1 MVEYSKYERGSEWRK
16 WDLHVHTASSYD
28 AYQGEDANKLLTQA
42 WIDNELTA
50 VAVTDHF
57 VIDADRIQTLRSMV
71 PDITIFP
78 GVELRTDKGAS
89 NLHVILIFPD
99 QIELTSLSDKF
110 KVIMIDQKA
119 KASESNDTIY
129 WDFKDII
136 EFANQNEGLVSL
148 HTGSKTQGM
157 DDVITNSM
165 DVNMA
170 IKTEIANYSDFYEIG
185 KVEDIE
191 RHNEN
196 IFPIIGFKPL
206 VLCSDNH
213 DPRDYKIKENLW
225 VKSDPTFEGLKQLI
239 YEPQERVAIQENK
252 PDEKRGYYA
261 IDTVT
266 LNEAGFWNQSIKFN
280 ENLNTI
286 IGGRATG
293 KSTLLSC
300 IAHKGGAQIEKDFI
314 KSHASNIQIKWKDG
328 EIDTQRDIDFF
339 PQSYMYDIAIDAKR
353 RDLLIESIIEDYDTE
368 NHYESYRNFIMNHK
382 NKLSQSI
389 RNIFNI
395 QSKISEIEGMI
406 KQKGDKQG
414 IETEI
419 KKLNE
424 KIQNSKVDISQEQ
437 LDKYNSITKIISEK
451 ENKIKTIESD
461 LEQIKNIS
469 SQEIFNES
477 FKYSFSS
484 LSEKIRNYIISD
496 FENIKKEIGEK
507 WQAQLKSRENEIA
520 KEKESLIEDV
530 NLEKEKEDY
539 KLGMKLVENN
549 KQYQELTERLKT
561 EKAKLNEINLFEEQ
575 LRTKSSERNTLKH
588 QIIKDHLE
596 YKQQLSSLE
605 QNLSLSSSGIEIKP
619 TIFLK
624 KNELK
629 KFLTSRL
636 NQQGKERQDFINN
649 LCENYKDDTETQSN
663 LFFDRALNKSID
675 YKSGNSNEEVTLEF
689 LSSNWFGIS
698 FDLTYQNDQF
708 NNMSQ
713 GKQAF
718 VILKLLLEFSKKQ
731 CPILIDQPEDSLDN
745 RAIYNELVKYLIDK
759 KKERQIILV
768 THNSNVVVSADA
780 EQIIVANQH
789 GEKNLNADGSKFQ
802 YVLGSLEFT
811 KDKDKDTEFTLF
823 SQGIREHV
831 CEILE
836 GGNEAF
842 KKREQ
847 KYGI

>member
-1 MVEYSKYERGSEWRK
+1 MIDYSKYKRGSEWRK

-28 AYQGEDANKLLTQA
+28 AYKGDDANELLTQA
-42 WIDNELTA
+42 WIDNEIAA

-57 VIDADRIQTLRSMV
+57 LIDAERIQALRSMV
-71 PDITIFP
+71 PEITIFP

-89 NLHVILIFPD
+89 NLHVILIFSEQTD
-99 QIELTSLSDKF
+99 LTSLAEKF
-110 KVIMIDQKA
+110 RVIMRDQKA
-119 KASESNDTIY
+119 KASESDDTIY
-129 WDFKDII
+129 WDFNDII
-136 EFANQNEGLVSL
+136 EFANQNDGFVSL

-157 DDVITNSM
+157 DNVITNAM

-170 IKTEIANYSDFYEIG
+170 IKTEIAEYSDFYEIG
-185 KVEDIE
+185 KTEDITP
-191 RHNEN
+191 HNET
-196 IFPIIGFKPL
+196 IFPKIGFKPL

-266 LNEAGFWNQSIKFN
+266 LNEAGFWNQSIKLS

-293 KSTLLSC
+293 KSTFLSC
-300 IAHKGGAQIEKDFI
+300 IAQKGGAQVEKDFI
-314 KSHASNIQIKWKDG
+314 AKHSSNLQIKWKDG
-328 EIDTQRDIDFF
+328 EVDTQRDIDFF
-339 PQSYMYDIAIDAKR
+339 PQSYMYDIAIDSKR
-353 RDLLIESIIEDYDTE
+353 RDLLIERIIEDYDTE
-368 NHYESYRNFIMNHK
+368 KYYESYRNFLMSHK

-389 RNIFNI
+389 RNLFNL
-395 QSKISEIEGMI
+395 QSKILEIQGTI

-419 KKLNE
+419 TKLRE
-424 KIQNSKVDISQEQ
+424 KIQKSKVDISNEQ
-437 LDKYNSITKIISEK
+437 LEKFNTITKTINDK
-451 ENKIKTIESD
+451 ENRIKTIDSD
-461 LEQIKNIS
+461 LDQIKLIS

-477 FKYSFSS
+477 FKFNFSSFS
-484 LSEKIRNYIISD
+484 ENIRNNIISD
-496 FENIKKEIGEK
+496 FENIKKEVAEK
-507 WQAQLKSRENEIA
+507 WQAQLKSRELEIA
-520 KEKESLIEDV
+520 KEKDNLIEDV
-530 NLEKEKEDY
+530 KLEKEKEDY
-539 KLGMKLVENN
+539 KLGIKLIENN

-561 EKAKLNEINLFEEQ
+561 EQAKSNEINLIEEQ
-575 LRTKSSERNTLKH
+575 LRTKSSERNTLKL
-588 QIIKDHLE
+588 QVIKDHIE
-596 YKQQLSSLE
+596 FKQQIAILE
-605 QNLSLSSSGIEIKP
+605 QNLSLESSGIEIKP
-619 TIFLK
+619 NIFLK

-629 KFLTSRL
+629 DFLTSRL
-636 NQQGKERQDFINN
+636 NQKGKERQDFINN
-649 LCENYKDDTETQSN
+649 LCENYKDNTDIQSASF
-663 LFFDRALNKSID
+663 LDRALNKTID
-675 YKSGNSNEEVTLEF
+675 YKSGNSNEDVTVEF
-689 LSSNWFGIS
+689 LSSNWFGVS
-698 FDLTYQNDQF
+698 FDLTYQNDEF
-708 NNMSQ
+708 INMSQ

-718 VILKLLLEFSKKQ
+718 VILKLLLEFSKKE

-745 RAIYNELVKYLIDK
+745 RAIYNELVKYLIYK

-789 GEKNLNADGSKFQ
+789 GEKNLNADGYKFQ
-802 YVLGSLEFT
+802 YVSGGLEFT
-811 KDKDKDTEFTLF
+811 KENDKDVEFTLF
-823 SQGIREHV
+823 AQGVREHV
-831 CEILE
+831 CEVLE

>member
-718 VILKLLLEFSKKQ
+718 VILKLLLEFSKK
-731 CPILIDQPEDSLDN
+731 
-745 RAIYNELVKYLIDK
+745 
-759 KKERQIILV
+759 
-768 THNSNVVVSADA
+768 
-780 EQIIVANQH
+780 
-789 GEKNLNADGSKFQ
+789 
-802 YVLGSLEFT
+802 
-811 KDKDKDTEFTLF
+811 
-823 SQGIREHV
+823 
-831 CEILE
+831 
-836 GGNEAF
+836 
-842 KKREQ
+842 
-847 KYGI
+847 

>member
-1 MVEYSKYERGSEWRK
+1 MFEYSKYERGSEWRK

-89 NLHVILIFPD
+89 NLHVILIFSD
-99 QIELTSLSDKF
+99 QIDLTSLSEKF

-119 KASESNDTIY
+119 KASECNDTIY
-129 WDFKDII
+129 WDFKDIV

-170 IKTEIANYSDFYEIG
+170 IKTEIAKHSDFYEIG

-191 RHNEN
+191 KHNEK
-196 IFPIIGFKPL
+196 IFPKIGFKPL

-213 DPRDYKIKENLW
+213 DPREYKIKENLW

-266 LNEAGFWNQSIKFN
+266 LNEAGFWNQRIKFN

-300 IAHKGGAQIEKDFI
+300 IAYKGGAQIEKDFI
-314 KSHASNIQIKWKDG
+314 TSHASNTQIKWKDG

-339 PQSYMYDIAIDAKR
+339 PQSYMYDIAIDAKS
-353 RDLLIESIIEDYDTE
+353 RDLLIERIIEDYDTK

-437 LDKYNSITKIISEK
+437 LDKYNSITKEISEK

-484 LSEKIRNYIISD
+484 LSEKIRNNIISD
-496 FENIKKEIGEK
+496 FENIKNEIGEK
-507 WQAQLKSRENEIA
+507 WQAQLKFRENEIA
-520 KEKESLIEDV
+520 KEKPRSV
-530 NLEKEKEDY
+530 
-539 KLGMKLVENN
+539 
-549 KQYQELTERLKT
+549 
-561 EKAKLNEINLFEEQ
+561 
-575 LRTKSSERNTLKH
+575 
-588 QIIKDHLE
+588 
-596 YKQQLSSLE
+596 
-605 QNLSLSSSGIEIKP
+605 
-619 TIFLK
+619 
-624 KNELK
+624 
-629 KFLTSRL
+629 
-636 NQQGKERQDFINN
+636 
-649 LCENYKDDTETQSN
+649 
-663 LFFDRALNKSID
+663 
-675 YKSGNSNEEVTLEF
+675 
-689 LSSNWFGIS
+689 
-698 FDLTYQNDQF
+698 
-708 NNMSQ
+708 
-713 GKQAF
+713 
-718 VILKLLLEFSKKQ
+718 KLLHQLCSH
-731 CPILIDQPEDSLDN
+731 
-745 RAIYNELVKYLIDK
+745 
-759 KKERQIILV
+759 
-768 THNSNVVVSADA
+768 T
-780 EQIIVANQH
+780 
-789 GEKNLNADGSKFQ
+789 
-802 YVLGSLEFT
+802 
-811 KDKDKDTEFTLF
+811 
-823 SQGIREHV
+823 
-831 CEILE
+831 
-836 GGNEAF
+836 AF
-842 KKREQ
+842 
-847 KYGI
+847 